1 MEMAE
6 AINTTNSKITRC
18 IHRRLNLQ
26 HEIEENLCK
35 QNHLSNL
42 HSYKNQEQLFNRK
55 INHLKKR
62 LAHVEPYDDDINEE
76 HSLMAPNCIAR
87 IQNHFRLLNFS
98 SETEKRLLC
107 QTSSP
112 NQFSQQRNSTPF
124 IPSRP
129 TINYS
134 CRSAR
139 NPHSLKSDIF
149 EQKTFQSYRN
159 QQIFDE
165 QQKQLKISKRKT
177 FLLKEFDELK
187 HTIDDPYAAF
197 SVLAALSRAFL
208 LIDSGTE

>member
-1 MEMAE
+1 MAE
-6 AINTTNSKITRC
+6 PINSKITRC

-55 INHLKKR
+55 INHLKKH
-62 LAHVEPYDDDINEE
+62 LAQVEPYDDDINEE

-107 QTSSP
+107 QTSSS
-112 NQFSQQRNSTPF
+112 NQFPQKRNSTPF
-124 IPSRP
+124 IPSHR

-139 NPHSLKSDIF
+139 NPHSF

-165 QQKQLKISKRKT
+165 QQRKT
-177 FLLKEFDELK
+177 FLLKDFDELK

>member
-1 MEMAE
+1 MDESTSKTRAR
-6 AINTTNSKITRC
+6 INMCTY
-18 IHRRLNLQ
+18 RRLNIE
-26 HEIEENLCK
+26 HEINENLCK
-35 QNHLSNL
+35 QRYSSNL
-42 HSYKNQEQLFNRK
+42 HFYKHQEQLFNRK
-55 INHLKKR
+55 INR
-62 LAHVEPYDDDINEE
+62 LSNILQHIEPYDSKDINEE
-76 HSLMAPNCIAR
+76 ESFMAPNCLTR

-107 QTSSP
+107 QTSSS
-112 NQFSQQRNSTPF
+112 NQFPQKRNSTPF
-124 IPSRP
+124 IPSRR

-139 NPHSLKSDIF
+139 NPHLF

-165 QQKQLKISKRKT
+165 QQRKT
-177 FLLKEFDELK
+177 FLLKDFDELK